1 MGLFRDEIEPSK
13 TPLKSSRKI
22 RRTSLQGTLQKAS
35 VVLTCLDSK
44 RKRAKNLIVRDQI
57 SDHS

>member
-22 RRTSLQGTLQKAS
+22 RRTSLQGTLKKAS
-35 VVLTCLDSK
+35 VSLDVSRLKAKTC
-44 RKRAKNLIVRDQI
+44 
-57 SDHS
+57 